1 MTFQLSD
8 RAKELIPKARII
20 SFTTWEGKLSPEA
33 IARCQVADDRKRYLT
48 DEDLAALS
56 VEFPQGTAHLETVK
70 FLRDRADEIVSK
82 ARAKVLAE
90 FPGITEKGGDLYPP
104 VRAENCWRDFWHFL
118 RSITYGIA
126 GNQPEF
132 TSAEGLQAMELLYQ
146 ELRVPLEAMIVGLE
160 NLKTVS
166 IQEINTSSDP
176 LKISLDP
183 SLDPFDHL
191 INQLKKFKQ
200 ES

>member
-33 IARCQVADDRKRYLT
+33 IARCQEADDGKRYLT

-90 FPGITEKGGDLYPP
+90 FPGITEQGGDLYPP

-132 TSAEGLQAMELLYQ
+132 TSVEGLQAMELLYQ
-146 ELRVPLEAMIVGLE
+146 ELRVPLDAMIVGLE
-160 NLKTVS
+160 NLKIVS
-166 IQEINTSSDP
+166 IQEIGASSDP
-176 LKISLDP
+176 LKISFE
-183 SLDPFDHL
+183 PFDHL
-191 INQLKKFKQ
+191 IDRLKKFKK
-200 ES
+200 EF